1 MIPPAYDFGI
11 FPEHPNPYIAPE
23 DRPDYDPTAWT
34 VGLSRGEL
42 KELSKVGGIPI
53 IYGERQVQ
61 GVTIYLEERKG
72 ATTGVGVYIEG
83 GDWQHSLIVS
93 EGEIDGVDL
102 ITLND
107 SAGFLLTGNDGNGW
121 TKGTPAGVAYEMW
134 VKVYTGSDS
143 QSANA
148 SDTDV
153 YSFTYGNSNTET
165 PNTSWSAEHTLSG
178 VAHIDIYYKKH
189 SNFED
194 YPNKKLP
201 KIKLRVQGLS
211 SGTKNPAVI
220 LKDYLTNTRYGCSI
234 PADEIDDDSFSTFE
248 SFCNESVDS
257 GYGYTKRHECNVI
270 LDSQATLIQNI
281 KIILASCNG
290 QLHWVDGKYKLHIDK
305 LYQGL
310 LVGSELQV
318 GVNAFDFDE
327 SHIIGGLKVIGE
339 RKSQRANQVIAKFV
353 NRRKINPTDSSSA
366 ESFKEDEVSWPDLSS
381 STYSTFLSEDNNVPL
396 KKEITLKSITK
407 YHQARF
413 LAQQACLLSRNSMG
427 VEFNAT
433 AEALELTVGDV
444 VSVTHT
450 TPGWDAKKFIVRHI
464 GINPNGTV
472 NVSGTEYQA
481 GTYIWDQAYAPPEIP
496 DTNIPNPNDIEAPTA
511 LRWTEDTYSA
521 IASAGLRVQIQL
533 TWVHDQEFQLASGY
547 DFEYKKTADTDWLTG
562 GSSTSK
568 SGIINDFEKG
578 FFDFRVRAKTVTG
591 TVSDWYTIENQNI
604 QGSIYPPQAVTG
616 FAVSNFG
623 SNVVLSWDSPTDGT
637 DVDHIA
643 IGVLQEG
650 STVWNDA
657 IIVGKVGAGNTSI
670 TLPAMDGNYVAKWV
684 NSSGKES
691 EAYIA
696 SGEVTVQGITNVA
709 TFAEQQAWAGTMDGF
724 YKDTISSGGTP
735 IDVLKFLGGAL
746 VDTVT
751 ELMDTWPSID
761 GLGGR
766 TAPAVYTGT
775 VRDLGAVLPARV
787 STDATF
793 TSIVTDGSNHMDFW
807 GKVDLRDSWD
817 DKLKLDALKFE
828 VRTTNDNPADVSATW
843 TSWKPFIIIDVL
855 ARGFQMRATFT
866 EFDVYSQL
874 TLEELE
880 LIVDMIEKFESE
892 RAKTATSI
900 TFPTPFYTTPD
911 LTVTPIN
918 MGTGDYMTISSETK
932 DGFGINFYNSSGAS
946 QTRTYN
952 YIARG
957 V

>member
-1 MIPPAYDFGI
+1 MIPPAFDFGI

-42 KELSKVGGIPI
+42 KELSKVGGVPV
-53 IYGERQVQ
+53 IYGQRQVQ

-72 ATTGVGVYIEG
+72 ATSGAGVYIEG
-83 GDWQHSLIVS
+83 GDWQHSIVVS
-93 EGEIDGVDL
+93 EGEISGVDL
-102 ITLND
+102 ITTND
-107 SAGFLLTGNDGNGW
+107 TAGFLLTSPDGNGW

-134 VKVYTGSDS
+134 VKVYTGTDTQGANDS
-143 QSANA
+143 QS
-148 SDTDV
+148 DE
-153 YSFTYGNSNTET
+153 YSFTYGNTNTET
-165 PNTSWSAEHTLSG
+165 PNTSWSAEHRLQG
-178 VAHIDIYYKKH
+178 IAHVDIYYKKYD
-189 SNFED
+189 NFD
-194 YPNKKLP
+194 DFPNKKLP
-201 KIKLRVQGLS
+201 KIKLRVQGLLSGS
-211 SGTKNPAVI
+211 SNPAVI

-234 PADEIDDDSFSTFE
+234 PADEIDDDSFTTWE
-248 SFCNESVDS
+248 SHCNEDVDT
-257 GYGYTKRHECNVI
+257 GYGYSKRYRCNVI
-270 LDSQATLIQNI
+270 LDSQATLISNI
-281 KIILASCNG
+281 KTILASCNG
-290 QLHWVDGKYKLHIDK
+290 QLHWVDGKYKLHIDEVY
-305 LYQGL
+305 LGYTEGDTFY
-310 LVGSELQV
+310 
-318 GVNAFDFDE
+318 VNQNSFDFDE

-353 NRRKINPTDSSSA
+353 NRQKRNPTDSSSA
-366 ESFKEDEVSWPDLSS
+366 EYYKEDEVSWPDLSS
-381 STYSTFLSEDNNVPL
+381 STYTDFLSADNNVPL
-396 KKEITLKSITK
+396 KKEINLKGVTE
-407 YHQARF
+407 YHQARYQ
-413 LAQQACLLSRNSMG
+413 AQQACLLSRNSMAF
-427 VEFNAT
+427 EFNAT
-433 AEALELTVGDV
+433 AEALNVTVGDV

-472 NVSGTEYQA
+472 NVSGTEYQE
-481 GTYIWDQAYAPPEIP
+481 GTYTWDQAYAPPEIP
-496 DTNIPNPNDIEAPTA
+496 DTNIPSVNDIEAPTA
-511 LRWTEDTYSA
+511 LRWTEATYSA

-533 TWVHDQEFQLASGY
+533 TWVHDQEYQLASGY
-547 DFEYKKTADTDWLTG
+547 DFEYKKTADTDWTTG

-578 FFDFRVRAKTVTG
+578 FFDFRVRAKTING
-591 TVSDWYTIENQNI
+591 TVSDWYTIENQHI
-604 QGSIYPPQAVTG
+604 QGSIYPPQDVTG

-623 SNVVLSWDSPTDGT
+623 SNVVLSWDAPTDGT

-657 IIVGKVGAGNTSI
+657 IIVGKVGSGNTSI

-696 SGEVTVQGITNVA
+696 SGEVAVQGITNVA

-724 YKDTISSGGTP
+724 YKDTIDSGGDT

-766 TAPAVYTGT
+766 TEPAVYTGT

-793 TSIVTDGSNHMDFW
+793 TSIVTDGSNYMDFW
-807 GKVDLRDSWD
+807 GKVDLRDSWE

-828 VRTTNDNPADVSATW
+828 VRTTNDDPADVSATW

-855 ARGFQMRATFT
+855 ARGFQMRATFE
-866 EFDVYSQL
+866 EFDEYSQL

-880 LIVDMIEKFESE
+880 LIVDMIEKMESD

-900 TFPTPFYTTPD
+900 TYDTPFYTTPD

-918 MGTGDYMTISSETK
+918 MATGDYMTISSETK
-932 DGFGINFYNSSGAS
+932 DGFGINFYNSSAVS